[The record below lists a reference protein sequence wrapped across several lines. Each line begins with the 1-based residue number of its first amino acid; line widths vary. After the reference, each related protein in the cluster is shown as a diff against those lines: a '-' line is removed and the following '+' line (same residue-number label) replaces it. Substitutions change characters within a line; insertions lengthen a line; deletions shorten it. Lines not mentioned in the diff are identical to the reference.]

1 MEYVCLMVKRNNMI
15 SLWYEYYGIS
25 THELILTSNVF
36 NKDLFVH
43 ETAVKLIKVYKTMT
57 IL

>member
-1 MEYVCLMVKRNNMI
+1 MI